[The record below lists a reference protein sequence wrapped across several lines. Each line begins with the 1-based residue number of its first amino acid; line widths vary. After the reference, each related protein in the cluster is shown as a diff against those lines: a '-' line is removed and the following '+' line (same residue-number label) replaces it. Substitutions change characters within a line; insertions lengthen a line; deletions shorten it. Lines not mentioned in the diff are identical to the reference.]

1 MNSSPVT
8 LENPNVYFKALDAV
22 ESLHWWARGVER
34 IERRWIER
42 HFGIN
47 RAGTGDRNYQWLDIG
62 CGTGGRLR
70 RWADWNCWAL
80 QAGAEPESAALTKVP
95 VCESP
100 MQFIQSAWPGLP
112 FQGPAFDLVTAFDVL
127 QHVAPAL
134 RSKAVREA
142 AGLVKP
148 GGAILIRTNSAC
160 FQSRRKNDQ
169 SIVDQ
174 NELKT
179 QLTEAGLSLQR
190 ESCFNFTG
198 GLFDELKKS
207 LFHRSE
213 KMKKDGTL
221 KTGLPA
227 QWRNRPAG
235 HWLAGF
241 VGGLESYCAAF
252 GLAKIPLGHSYLV
265 MATRDGAREQNA
277 GQRGQHTS
285 ENRV

>member
-8 LENPNVYFKALDAV
+8 LENPDAYFKALDVV

-34 IERRWIER
+34 IERCWIQR
-42 HFGIN
+42 YFGIN
-47 RAGTGDRNYQWLDIG
+47 RAGTGVRYYQWLDIG

-80 QAGAEPESAALTKVP
+80 QVGAEPESAALAKVSA
-95 VCESP
+95 CASP
-100 MQFIQSAWPGLP
+100 IQFIQSAWPGLP
-112 FQGPAFDLVTAFDVL
+112 LQAPAFDLVTAFDVL
-127 QHVAPAL
+127 QHVAPPL
-134 RSKAVREA
+134 RAKAMQDA

-160 FQSRRKNDQ
+160 FQHRRDNDQ

-174 NELKT
+174 NELRI
-179 QLTEAGLSLQR
+179 QLTEAGLSVRR

-198 GLFDELKKS
+198 GLFDELKRN
-207 LFHRSE
+207 LFRSSG
-213 KMKKDGTL
+213 KIKKDGTL
-221 KTGLPA
+221 KYGLPK
-227 QWRNRPAG
+227 QWQKRPAG

-241 VGGLESYCAAF
+241 AGGLESYCAAF